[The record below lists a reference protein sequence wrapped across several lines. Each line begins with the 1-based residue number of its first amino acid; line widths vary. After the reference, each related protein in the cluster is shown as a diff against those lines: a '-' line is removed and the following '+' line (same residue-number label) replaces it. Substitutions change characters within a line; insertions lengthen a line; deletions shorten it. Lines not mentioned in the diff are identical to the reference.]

1 MKRSARKRRFSKHA
15 YPGLEEET
23 TMRWIAHSLSR
34 CFRYCAVAVILLGAA
49 TPGHATNYHVGS
61 GVGCTH
67 ATIQAAINAAMAV
80 SGSWPKIYIATNKT
94 YLNQAI
100 SISPNVQSHI
110 TLIGGVPSCISGS
123 SSGNTTINGSNPDS
137 NTSAGT
143 SVITVRGAM
152 GVTLSHLTITGGKDV
167 IGGNDDAGG
176 GIDYAGVGYMNIGD
190 STIDSNTAVYGGGIR
205 FQGNG
210 GAADLYINA
219 NTFITSNTAQSSGGG
234 IRVDGNASLH
244 IDAPQT
250 WIAFNKALG
259 SQGGGVLVVGPAY
272 AHIGSPGYLF
282 GPLIYQNTAPYGGG
296 IALISQ
302 DAGPAQADLFASDPT
317 KPVRVEQN
325 RASQTGGGVY
335 LLSDAYTQSDG
346 AIPSEIATLQ
356 MEGARIDD
364 NAAQEGSGIYADSDF
379 GLVQSYGS
387 DVYMYTGASCGT
399 GTECNSVSGN
409 RAVTKD
415 AMGHDV
421 ATAGSAILIQS
432 QGVLRA
438 RQLAMRGSPDAQ
450 GAHAIRVVD
459 SLWLPLL
466 LDTCLIADNNV
477 SAELLTLG
485 NASAT
490 INQCT
495 IANNRNFA
503 EGYVVLRAN
512 ADLTLTNSIF
522 AQGSQQTL
530 FNADTGANMTVNY
543 VMSGE
548 TASLGPGTNNIHADP
563 EFVDPGN
570 GDFHLRLNSPG
581 VDVAP
586 AVAGDDRDLDN
597 LLRDQDLPEVS
608 NLDGNRDL
616 GAYER
621 QLSACDASDTIFCNG
636 FES

>member
-1 MKRSARKRRFSKHA
+1 
-15 YPGLEEET
+15 
-23 TMRWIAHSLSR
+23 MRWTTYSLSR
-34 CFRYCAVAVILLGAA
+34 CVRHCTIAVILLGAA

-80 SGSWPKIYIATNKT
+80 GGSWPKIYIATNKT
-94 YLNQAI
+94 YSNQAI

-123 SSGNTTINGSNPDS
+123 SSGNTTINGSDPDS

-152 GVTLSHLTITGGKDV
+152 SVTLSHLTITGGKDV

-210 GAADLYINA
+210 GAADLYVNA

-234 IRVDGNASLH
+234 IRVDGQATLH

-259 SQGGGVLVVGPAY
+259 TQGGGVLVVGPAY

-296 IALISQ
+296 IALISE

-379 GLVQSYGS
+379 GLIQAYGS
-387 DVYMYTGASCGT
+387 DVFMYSGGACGS

-409 RAVTKD
+409 RAVTVD
-415 AMGHDV
+415 SEGHDV
-421 ATAGSAILIQS
+421 ATFGSAILIQS
-432 QGVLRA
+432 HGVLRA
-438 RQLAMRGSPDAQ
+438 RQLAMRSNQ
-450 GAHAIRVVD
+450 GAHAIRVAD
-459 SLWLPLL
+459 TLFTQLL
-466 LDTCLIADNNV
+466 LDTCLL
-477 SAELLTLG
+477 AENTDYGELVTLG
-485 NASAT
+485 SASAM

-495 IANNRNFA
+495 FANNTNVA

-522 AQGSQQTL
+522 AQGTQTTL
-530 FNADTGANMTVNY
+530 FNADTGAAMHLDY
-543 VMSGE
+543 VMSME
-548 TASLGPGTNNIHADP
+548 TSSLGAGTHIIQADP
-563 EFVDPGN
+563 GFVDPGQ
-570 GDFHLRLNSPG
+570 GDFHLRLNSPA
-581 VDVAP
+581 VDIAP
-586 AVAGDDRDLDN
+586 AGASGDKDLDN
-597 LLRDQDLPEVS
+597 RPRDQDLPEVP
-608 NLDGNRDL
+608 NIDGGLRDL

-621 QLSACDASDTIFCNG
+621 QLSTCDASDTIFCNG
-636 FES
+636 FDTP